1 MIAKSLGVDKSKII
15 IPKAKDVEK
24 LLTTQQVP
32 EDLKELGSGKSLL
45 VCMAGNTSL
54 MAVRALA
61 TKGITTESLTG
72 GISALSQGKGKQ
84 ISELIQ
90 IATE

>member
-1 MIAKSLGVDKSKII
+1 
-15 IPKAKDVEK
+15 
-24 LLTTQQVP
+24 
-32 EDLKELGSGKSLL
+32 
-45 VCMAGNTSL
+45 

-61 TKGITTESLTG
+61 SSGITTESLTG